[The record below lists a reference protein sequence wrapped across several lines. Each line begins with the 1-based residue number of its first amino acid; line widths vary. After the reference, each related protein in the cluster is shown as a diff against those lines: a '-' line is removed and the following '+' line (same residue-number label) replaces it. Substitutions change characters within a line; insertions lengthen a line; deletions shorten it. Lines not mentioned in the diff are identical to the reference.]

1 MKNYVLISG
10 LLAVCGLFYAFVPP
24 PLYIAN
30 TASTPLTE
38 DYKNVQWMS
47 WEEAIA
53 EGERAKAVGKTPK
66 KIFVDIYTHWCGW
79 CKKMDRETFEQ
90 KHIADYLNEH
100 FYPVK
105 FNAEQR
111 EPIKFQGKEFKFVAQ
126 GARGYHELAAALLNG
141 KMSYP
146 TVVFLTEDIKIIQP
160 IPGYLNQEVFEP
172 ILRFFA
178 GNYYQNTKWETFLEV
193 YNKEKT
199 KRKNAHQTAS
209 PY

>member
-10 LLAVCGLFYAFVPP
+10 LLAVCGLFYAFVVP
-24 PLYIAN
+24 PLYIADSP
-30 TASTPLTE
+30 STTE
-38 DYKNVQWMS
+38 PHRNVQWMS

-53 EGERAKAVGKTPK
+53 KGDRARAMGKTPK
-66 KIFVDIYTHWCGW
+66 KIFVDIYTNWCGW
-79 CKKMDRETFEQ
+79 CRKMDRETFEQ
-90 KHIADYLNEH
+90 KDIAAYLNQH

-111 EPIKFQGKEFKFVAQ
+111 EPIKFHGKTFKYVAQ
-126 GARGYHELAAALLNG
+126 GTRGYHELAAALLNG

-146 TVVFLTEDIKIIQP
+146 TVVFLTENVKMIQP

-172 ILRFFA
+172 ILRYFA

-193 YNKEKT
+193 YNQEKS
-199 KRKNAHQTAS
+199 KRKKKECTT